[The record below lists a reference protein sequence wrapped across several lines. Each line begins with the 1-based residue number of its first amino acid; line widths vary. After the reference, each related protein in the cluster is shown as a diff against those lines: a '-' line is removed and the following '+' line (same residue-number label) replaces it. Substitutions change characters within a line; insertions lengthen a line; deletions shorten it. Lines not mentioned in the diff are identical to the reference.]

1 MLAPSSLLCA
11 FLLAPVT
18 AGPQEPAPAPPAETG
33 VSFTGLSR
41 QPRPWYLKPDG
52 PIAEAC
58 VCTGSDGA
66 GRPVGLSSVFPS
78 ATRRVALYFRTDE
91 RTRESRAQTSLWH
104 NGTQVRRETF
114 GVPGRRFW
122 VWEVEPKNSR
132 TFAPG
137 LYTFELAI
145 SGQLLAAL
153 DFVITSTPQVDAA
166 AVHEPEYTDVPPPP
180 RLLAI
185 GEQGASQAA
194 GPVTVVVVRKPVGE
208 PSAGEAQPGDEST
221 GVPDG
226 TGGEGPAI
234 EAPPP
239 EGDPAAG
246 DTSATAPP
254 PTDVGSKQT
263 VIEGLVKSAQ
273 NQAPP
278 PPPKP
283 APQPNTTAATV
294 SAVGGLLG
302 DLIGEAT
309 GIKTV
314 VDLVVGLFTTKPR
327 QPSQFTIQKPQIGER
342 LAYRMLQTHRLDDAL
357 GGRRAATHA
366 VAMASDSQDFGRGI
380 LLLPLEL
387 RPDESG
393 ILALLIINDVSV
405 FLNDA
410 PVAAASGFEFRFRGG
425 ILSAV
430 PVRIDPGSQT
440 VQVLGRDG
448 EPLVAGPAQMAV
460 PEARARDAYA
470 TVHKVIPQDDV
481 GDRAVAVCSITP
493 GLSNP
498 VNQSGVFP
506 LLLSRLRR

>member
-1 MLAPSSLLCA
+1 MLAPSSLFCA
-11 FLLAPVT
+11 FLM
-18 AGPQEPAPAPPAETG
+18 APAAAGQDQPVPAASVEAE

-58 VCTGSDGA
+58 ACTGSDGA
-66 GRPVGLSSVFPS
+66 GRPVGVSSVFPS
-78 ATRRVALYFRTDE
+78 GTREVALYFRVQE
-91 RTRESRAQTSLWH
+91 RARESRAQTSLWH

-122 VWEVEPKNSR
+122 VWDVEPKNSR

-137 LYTFELAI
+137 LYTFALAI
-145 SGQLLAAL
+145 GGQLLAAL
-153 DFVITSTPQVDAA
+153 DFVITSTPQVDPA
-166 AVHEPEYTDVPPPP
+166 AVQEPEYTDVPPPP

-185 GEQGASQAA
+185 SEQGTDEAA
-194 GPVTVVVVRKPVGE
+194 GPVAVVVVRKPIGGPSDGE
-208 PSAGEAQPGDEST
+208 VQPGDEGSDAA
-221 GVPDG
+221 DG
-226 TGGEGPAI
+226 TVGQEPGTETRPAEGEPAV
-234 EAPPP
+234 
-239 EGDPAAG
+239 GDNA
-246 DTSATAPP
+246 ATATP

-273 NQAPP
+273 SQAPSP
-278 PPPKP
+278 PAKP
-283 APQPNTTAATV
+283 ATQQNTAATAV

-327 QPSQFTIQKPQIGER
+327 QPSQFTVQKPQTGER
-342 LAYRMLQTHRLDDAL
+342 LAYRMLQSHRLDDAL

-366 VAMASDSQDFGRGI
+366 VAMASDSQDFGRGV

-393 ILALLIINDVSV
+393 ILALLIINNVSV

-448 EPLVAGPAQMAV
+448 EPLVAGPAQLAV
-460 PEARARDAYA
+460 PEARARDPYA
-470 TVHKVIPQDDV
+470 TIHKVISQDDV

-493 GLSNP
+493 GLGNP
-498 VNQSGVFP
+498 IGQSGVFP